1 MAEYPYC
8 ANVASL
14 RRFLEILQNDAVPRR
29 IGPQYMKGLGFQ
41 GSDARSIVSTL
52 KALGF
57 LNATG
62 VPTERWRL
70 YRDKSIAAHV
80 LAQALQETYAEIFEA
95 YPDAHRKDS
104 KVLFSFF
111 GSQTGVAKSTLTYMV
126 RTFRALCGLAN
137 LEPEDGQALHAATK
151 TQSAAESDWVEREVI
166 GSRSHGAAEGDGSVA
181 AVHQAREGLAGH
193 PVTLSITVQLQLP
206 VSEDPKVYEAL
217 FAALRRELLR

>member
-29 IGPQYMKGLGFQ
+29 IGPQYMRGLGFQ
-41 GSDARSIVSTL
+41 GSDARSVVSTL

-57 LNATG
+57 LNAAG

-70 YRDKSIAAHV
+70 YRDKSIATHV
-80 LAQALQETYAEIFEA
+80 LAQALHETYAEVFEA
-95 YPDAHRKDS
+95 YPDVYRKDS
-104 KVLFSFF
+104 KVLVSFF

-137 LEPEDGQALHAATK
+137 LEPEDGQAPHSGIK
-151 TQSAAESDWVEREVI
+151 TQSAAESDWLQRDIVE
-166 GSRSHGAAEGDGSVA
+166 SRLHGAAEGDGAVA
-181 AVHQAREGLAGH
+181 AVLRAREGLVGH

-217 FAALRRELLR
+217 FAALRRELLL

>member
-41 GSDARSIVSTL
+41 GSDARSVVSTL

-70 YRDKSIAAHV
+70 YRDKNMATHV
-80 LAQALQETYAEIFEA
+80 LAQALHETYAEVFEA
-95 YPDAHRKDS
+95 YPDAYRKDI

-111 GSQTGVAKSTLTYMV
+111 GSQTGVAKSTLAYMV

-137 LEPEDGQALHAATK
+137 LEPDDDLGLRAAMR
-151 TQSAAESDWVEREVI
+151 TQSPAESDWPQRNVSE
-166 GSRSHGAAEGDGSVA
+166 SRSHSPAEGDGSAA
-181 AVHQAREGLAGH
+181 AVQQAREGLMGH